1 MGVNGEGWVWRRI
14 WNCSGWHR
22 VVWKL
27 WHEYGES
34 RVDEE
39 GLELGWRAYSGC
51 KVPRNSVEAKDGYG
65 EPDMVLFW
73 CIGPEMGVRGFR
85 CGWRVCNGIEGFGG
99 RNFSKIFRPFGKDFT
114 TKKCLHQCVL
124 KGV

>member
-14 WNCSGWHR
+14 RNCSGWHR

-34 RVDEE
+34 RVGEE

-51 KVPRNSVEAKDGYG
+51 KVPRNSVKAKDGYG

-85 CGWRVCNGIEGFGG
+85 CGWRVCISIEGFGV
-99 RNFSKIFRPFGKDFT
+99 RNLSKIFRPFGKDFT